1 MAGQIRGRMVEGMA
15 GGGADLG
22 FLADAAVF
30 LGAAVAAVPIFKR
43 LGLGSVIGYLAAG
56 ALIGPPALGLVDD
69 PESVM
74 HVAEFGVVLLLF
86 VIGLELRPARLW
98 RLRTEIFGL
107 GLLQVAVTGLALVSA
122 FLVMGLDRASALT
135 AGLALAL
142 SSTAFAIQL
151 LREKGALTT
160 PLGDRAFSILLFQDL
175 AIVPLLA
182 MVAFLAP
189 GKDGSGMDAES
200 MGIAVGAIIG
210 LLLVGRYVLPHVF
223 AIMARTK
230 ADEIFTAAALLVVIG
245 ASLLMDHVGLSM
257 ATGAFLAGVLLAET
271 EFRHQLET
279 DIEPFRGLLL
289 GLFFMSFGM
298 TLDVD
303 AVAEAWWIV
312 IGGAIGLFLF
322 KIAVL
327 AGLARA
333 FGSPLGDALKIGA
346 YLGQGGEFAFVL
358 FGAAV
363 ASGVMPADDRSLLS
377 AVVTLSMALTPLA
390 LLAAGRMTKE
400 EESEEGMEDASH
412 HSATSRILVAGFG
425 RVGQVVARVMRMRG
439 YEVTLIDNSPRR
451 IRMAGTFGAK
461 VYYGDA
467 RRIDVLRSAGAE
479 HADMIFL
486 CIDDRDGARAAVERL
501 RHRFPEA
508 IILAD
513 TYDRFSQLELFDA
526 GAHEVVRETFE
537 SAVKLA
543 RLGLERMGD
552 GDIAEELLEEFRRR
566 DAERTR
572 LEVELGAQKALE
584 KLREKYSMKEPF

>member
-1 MAGQIRGRMVEGMA
+1 M
-15 GGGADLG
+15 
-22 FLADAAVF
+22 
-30 LGAAVAAVPIFKR
+30 
-43 LGLGSVIGYLAAG
+43 
-56 ALIGPPALGLVDD
+56 
-69 PESVM
+69 
-74 HVAEFGVVLLLF
+74 
-86 VIGLELRPARLW
+86 
-98 RLRTEIFGL
+98 
-107 GLLQVAVTGLALVSA
+107 
-122 FLVMGLDRASALT
+122 
-135 AGLALAL
+135 
-142 SSTAFAIQL
+142 
-151 LREKGALTT
+151 
-160 PLGDRAFSILLFQDL
+160 
-175 AIVPLLA
+175 PLLA

-189 GKDGSGMDAES
+189 GKDGAAMDWGA
-200 MGIAVGAIIG
+200 MGVAVGAVVG
-210 LLLVGRYVLPHVF
+210 LLLVGRYVLPHIF
-223 AIMARTK
+223 AVMARTK
-230 ADEIFTAAALLVVIG
+230 SDEIFTAAALLVVIG
-245 ASLLMDHVGLSM
+245 SALLMDHVGLSM

-271 EFRHQLET
+271 EFRHQLES

-298 TLDVD
+298 TLDIE
-303 AVAEAWWIV
+303 AVIRDWWIV
-312 IGGAIGLFLF
+312 IGGAVALFAL

-327 AGLARA
+327 AGLCRL
-333 FGSPLGDALKIGA
+333 FGSPWSDAIKIGA

-358 FGAAV
+358 FGAALT
-363 ASGVMPADDRSLLS
+363 SGVMAADERSLLS

-390 LLAAGRMTKE
+390 LLAAARAARSAE
-400 EESEEGMEDASH
+400 DDAEGMEDAS
-412 HSATSRILVAGFG
+412 AAPQTGQILVAGFG

-479 HADMIFL
+479 HAAMIFL

-501 RHRFPEA
+501 RHRFPDA

-513 TYDRFSQLELFDA
+513 TYDRFSQLELFEA

-552 GDIAEELLEEFRRR
+552 GDVADELLEEFRVR
-566 DAERTR
+566 DKERTR

-584 KLREKYSMKEPF
+584 KLREKYSLNDPF

>member
-1 MAGQIRGRMVEGMA
+1 MAASGE
-15 GGGADLG
+15 LT

-30 LGAAVAAVPIFKR
+30 LGAAVLAVPVFKR

-56 ALIGPPALGLVDD
+56 ALIGPSGVALVPDPAT
-69 PESVM
+69 VM

-98 RLRTEIFGL
+98 RLRMEIFGL
-107 GLLQVAVTGLALVSA
+107 GLLQVAVTGVLLVGA
-122 FLVMGLDRASALT
+122 FMLMGMSERASIA
-135 AGLALAL
+135 AGMALAL

-151 LREKGALTT
+151 LREKGDLTR
-160 PLGDRAFSILLFQDL
+160 PFGDRAFSILLFQDL

-182 MVAFLAP
+182 LVAFLAP
-189 GKDGSGMDAES
+189 GEGGAMNWTDLA
-200 MGIAVGAIIG
+200 IAVAAVAG
-210 LLLVGRYVLPHVF
+210 LLLVGRYLLPHIFGVV
-223 AIMARTK
+223 ARAR
-230 ADEIFTAAALLVVIG
+230 ADEIFTASALLVVIG
-245 ASLLMDHVGLSM
+245 ASLLMDAVGLSM

-271 EFRHQLET
+271 EFRHQLES

-298 TLDVD
+298 TLDWAV
-303 AVAEAWWIV
+303 VAEAWWIV
-312 IGGAIGLFLF
+312 IGGALGLFAL
-322 KIAVL
+322 KIGVL
-327 AGLARA
+327 WGLCRM
-333 FGSPLGDALKIGA
+333 FGSSSSDALRIGA

-363 ASGVMPADDRSLLS
+363 VGGVMAPDERSLLS

-390 LLAAGRMTKE
+390 LMASARMARGE
-400 EESEEGMEDASH
+400 DDDAEGMTPAKDAPGGSQV
-412 HSATSRILVAGFG
+412 LVAGFG

-439 YEVTLIDNSPRR
+439 YSVTLIDNSPRR

-479 HADMIFL
+479 KADMIFL

-501 RHRFPEA
+501 RHRFPDA
-508 IILAD
+508 ILLAD

-552 GDIAEELLEEFRRR
+552 GDVADELIEEFRRA

-572 LEVELGAQKALE
+572 LEREIGAQAALE
-584 KLREKYSMKEPF
+584 KLRDKYSLNDPF